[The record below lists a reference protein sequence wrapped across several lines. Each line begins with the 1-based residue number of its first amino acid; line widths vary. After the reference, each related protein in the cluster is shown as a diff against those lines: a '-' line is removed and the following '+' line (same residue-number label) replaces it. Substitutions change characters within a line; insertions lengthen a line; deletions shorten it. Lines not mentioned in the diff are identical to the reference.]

1 MAMPKVI
8 HAGLAKHSFSSSSRN
23 KGWQA
28 HLILVFD
35 VDSVTLTVG
44 TVGERIS
51 LDCPINIHESLIAES
66 LNPVACCFFV
76 LLDCLSVLLS
86 CACAANDAMLLAQ
99 ALSGLRQLT
108 TGISNWFIVGLVL
121 RPRIQS
127 PTLLPGSPRTC
138 WDLDLSVQF

>member
-1 MAMPKVI
+1 M
-8 HAGLAKHSFSSSSRN
+8 
-23 KGWQA
+23 
-28 HLILVFD
+28 FD

-51 LDCPINIHESLIAES
+51 LDYPINIHESLIAES

-86 CACAANDAMLLAQ
+86 SACAANDAMLLAQ
-99 ALSGLRQLT
+99 ALSGLHRLRQLT
-108 TGISNWFIVGLVL
+108 TDVSNWFIVGLVL

-127 PTLLPGSPRTC
+127 PTLLSGSPRTC
-138 WDLDLSVQF
+138 WDLDLSVQFWRKTETVRPISRANTTVSKE